1 VAYSKSSKERDMDV
15 RTNDHDTDE
24 DEEEDIFEKT
34 PRKAKSRTPKKA
46 TPIVTEERQ
55 SGLGKST
62 SSRDD
67 ARRTAHAPPT
77 RTDIT
82 VARDDDGNSKV
93 QMDYETWL
101 RVREFV
107 VLADKYVDEH
117 FKFRFARAKTAKT
130 YRDRR
135 NKDKT
140 VGQAAGRDRAGH
152 KGPGVN

>member
-1 VAYSKSSKERDMDV
+1 M
-15 RTNDHDTDE
+15 NDHDTDE
-24 DEEEDIFEKT
+24 EDEDDIFERTT
-34 PRKAKSRTPKKA
+34 PKAKPRTPKKGR
-46 TPIVTEERQ
+46 TPEVTDERQ
-55 SGLGKST
+55 SGFGKST

-67 ARRTAHAPPT
+67 ARRTAHPPLT

-82 VARDDDGNSKV
+82 VARDEDGNSKV